1 MLIAFEGID
10 GSGKTELSVNFCQF
24 LNERWA
30 GRYWKDAD
38 GSTTGYKDFV
48 WTKQPDFTSEE
59 ADRLNDKKT
68 FSDPYKREALF
79 FGSHLRNRATIDSGN
94 KVCDRYLWTSMV
106 YAKVFS
112 PEVFPFLKELY
123 SDSSLFT
130 PPDLYVF
137 VDTSIDCCSK
147 RGKSQD
153 KNLLLELWKAYDQ
166 TECLI
171 TSPIIRVKSE
181 DINEL
186 SQEESAAIALQ
197 DLINRFEEHI
207 KIVKKEDR

>member
-1 MLIAFEGID
+1 MFIVFEGID
-10 GSGKTELSVNFCQF
+10 GSGKTELSVGFCQY

-30 GRYWKDAD
+30 GKCWKDKD
-38 GSTTGYKDFV
+38 GSTTCYKDFV

-59 ADRLNDKKT
+59 ADRLNNKEI

-79 FGSHLRNRATIDSGN
+79 FGSHLRNRATIGQSN
-94 KVCDRYLWTSMV
+94 KVCDRYLWSSLA

-112 PEVFPFLKELY
+112 PEVYPFLKELY
-123 SDSSLFT
+123 SDSSLFI
-130 PPDLYVF
+130 PPDLYIF

-153 KNLLLELWKAYDQ
+153 KNLLFELWKAYDQ
-166 TECLI
+166 TEDLI
-171 TSPIIRVKSE
+171 SSPIIRVKSE
-181 DINEL
+181 DIENI

-197 DLINRFEEHI
+197 DLTERFEKHMELTGDGF
-207 KIVKKEDR
+207 V